1 MKVSHILVAA
11 FAAAT
16 LTGLAGC
23 GIDTDKPGN
32 YPPSMNLER
41 DSMPDNVDKA
51 EAAGQKGASEAGQGE
66 NN

>member
-1 MKVSHILVAA
+1 MKVSYMLVTA
-11 FAAAT
+11 FVAVT
-16 LTGLAGC
+16 LTGLTGC
-23 GIDTDKPGN
+23 RIDTDKPGN

-51 EAAGQKGASEAGQGE
+51 EKEAAGAATGQSE